1 MLELLFAALAA
12 RTWRQVVNSSSQTE
26 HWAVFFGIFSIK
38 DRLKTEGLKITIN
51 YVKKNTSI
59 MQTRI
64 LLIQ

>member
-12 RTWRQVVNSSSQTE
+12 GTWRQVDNSSSQTE

-38 DRLKTEGLKITIN
+38 LLDRLKITVN

-59 MQTRI
+59 MQTLI